1 MNGRILLDTNILVYI
16 YDPFESAKQERAIAI
31 VDRLIQTNRAVIST
45 QVMGEFFMATTRAT
59 RQLLSPTEAIA
70 RIRNYISAC
79 YVVDVTR
86 LITLEAIRAVE
97 AHKFG
102 FWDAQ
107 IWATARLNQISEV
120 YSEDFKTGAIIEGV
134 QFTNPLA
141 QEINKLM
148 F

>member
-16 YDPFESAKQERAIAI
+16 YDPFDSTKQERAIAI

-45 QVMGEFFMATTRAT
+45 QVMGEFFMATTRAK
-59 RQLLSPTEAIA
+59 RQLLSPAEAIA
-70 RIRNYISAC
+70 RIRNYMSAC
-79 YVVDVTR
+79 SVVDVTR
-86 LITLEAIRAVE
+86 LITLEAIRGVE

-120 YSEDFKTGAIIEGV
+120 YSEDFNSGAIIEGV
-134 QFTNPLA
+134 QFTNPLT
-141 QEINKLM
+141 N
-148 F
+148 